1 MDAPGN
7 DLNIS
12 KQDFLE
18 WLTYQGC
25 KIKPLAEN
33 KARVLKFINPKN
45 QNTAFLGLPINTRLM
60 KDYTVFAIC
69 SRLSIEPPTRTS
81 YMKALQS
88 HISKHNK

>member
-1 MDAPGN
+1 MDAPSD

-25 KIKPLAEN
+25 EITPLAEN

-45 QNTAFLGLPINTRLM
+45 ENTAFLALPIDTRTM

-69 SRLSIEPPTRTS
+69 SRLGIEPPTRTS

-88 HISKHNK
+88 KISKHNK